1 MPDQFISC
9 PKCGHKIPLT
19 EALSHEMEEKH
30 RAQLAA
36 EIQKKDAEH
45 VRTLEAKGKEYRE
58 AFDRERTKVE
68 AQAKKQALESVDLEL
83 KDTKSAL
90 AQKTKQLD
98 EAQQQ
103 ELNLR
108 KRQRELEER
117 ERDLKLEVARTLD
130 TERKKIWEEASAKA
144 SDEQRLREMEK
155 DKQLSEMRK
164 QIEDLKRKAEL
175 TSQQTQG
182 EVQELELEHVLGS
195 QFRFDEIEPVAKGT
209 RGGDIIQHVR
219 DEAGRVCGKILW
231 ESKRTKAWS
240 DGWIQK
246 LKDDQR
252 AEKAEL
258 AVIVTSVLPKD
269 IARFGNYEGVWVTDI
284 ASSIGL
290 ATVLRLNL
298 IQLSYATNSM
308 SSKNEKVE
316 MLYQY
321 LSGTEFRHR
330 IEAIMESF
338 VAMRGDLDAERNAM
352 EKIWSKRS
360 KQIERVLKNTTGM
373 YGDLQGIIGTALPD
387 VKNMQLPSG
396 QNELDL

>member
-9 PKCGHKIPLT
+9 PNCGHKIPLT

-45 VRTLEAKGKEYRE
+45 LRTLEAKGKEYRE

>member
-9 PKCGHKIPLT
+9 PKCGNKIPLT

-45 VRTLEAKGKEYRE
+45 LRTLEAKHKEFSE

-83 KDTKSAL
+83 KDAKSAL

-182 EVQELELEHVLGS
+182 EVQELELEHVLGT

-269 IARFGNYEGVWVTDI
+269 ISRFGNHEGVWVTDI

-396 QNELDL
+396 QNELDF